1 MLPNYS
7 NGLVIHPVLEMIQ
20 ASSSNVDTFSFFG
33 RHEEMLSE
41 KMDSNFHMAG
51 ASSNNGCATEAAA
64 AAARTKAHP
73 ESVCLEEKRKKTYYG
88 YSDSHMHTL
97 SMYHG
102 EI

>member
-1 MLPNYS
+1 MKEQQLVLPNYS

-64 AAARTKAHP
+64 AARTKAQNTPLEPIFVFHP
-73 ESVCLEEKRKKTYYG
+73 
-88 YSDSHMHTL
+88 
-97 SMYHG
+97 
-102 EI
+102 

>member
-51 ASSNNGCATEAAA
+51 ASSNNGCATEAAMPPA
-64 AAARTKAHP
+64 LRHTPK
-73 ESVCLEEKRKKTYYG
+73 VCVSRREKT
-88 YSDSHMHTL
+88 
-97 SMYHG
+97 
-102 EI
+102 

>member
-1 MLPNYS
+1 MKEQQLVLPNYS

-51 ASSNNGCATEAAA
+51 ASSNNGATDAP
-64 AAARTKAHP
+64 RHTPK
-73 ESVCLEEKRKKTYYG
+73 VCLA
-88 YSDSHMHTL
+88 
-97 SMYHG
+97 
-102 EI
+102 